1 MSSLTMRT
9 ASLLASSFLPA
20 CRTDAD
26 ATIGIKATSR
36 NLPTRSTVH
45 VMKVLVVERSHDDR
59 RAIVDALVPMS
70 EIAVQGAVAD
80 LQSAIKAI
88 IDEAPDIVVT
98 GIELP
103 DGSGLDLIESARQAP
118 KPPKLVVVADT
129 PTRDEWCRHLAAGA
143 DRFVALD
150 TEFSELREVITGLA
164 RTAPQSNDELA
175 LIGRLSAGVSHDLNN
190 YLGALALDLAM
201 LQRNPH
207 ETDLVSHAIE
217 STDTMMRLAQALLQY
232 VRGEQPPMQ
241 LVDLGTVVRSVVRL
255 IQRSIPNSVKL
266 ELDLSD
272 KVKRIHGASAE
283 LEQLVANL
291 VLNSIDAMPEG
302 GTLRIRVQATGS
314 DAVFI
319 EVADEGS
326 GAPGVT
332 TKPGRKMGLGLSIVR
347 RVVERHS
354 GTLRISPRHPR
365 GTIVT
370 VFLPT
375 RPAS

>member
-1 MSSLTMRT
+1 MSSLTMPMVL
-9 ASLLASSFLPA
+9 SLASPFRQV

-26 ATIGIKATSR
+26 VTIGNKATGG
-36 NLPTRSTVH
+36 NPPTRSTVK
-45 VMKVLVVERSHDDR
+45 VMRVLVVERSHDDR

-88 IDEAPDIVVT
+88 LDEAPEIVVT
-98 GIELP
+98 GIELS

-118 KPPKLVVVADT
+118 KPPKIVVVADT

-150 TEFSELREVITGLA
+150 TEFSELRDVITGLA
-164 RTAPQSNDELA
+164 RTAPQSSDELA
-175 LIGRLSAGVSHDLNN
+175 LVGRLAAGVTHDLNN
-190 YLGALALDLAM
+190 YLGALSLDLAM
-201 LQRNPH
+201 LQRNPQ
-207 ETDLVSHAIE
+207 EVDLISHAIE
-217 STDTMMRLAQALLQY
+217 STDTMMRLAQSLMQY
-232 VRGEQPPMQ
+232 VRGEQPAMQ
-241 LVDLGTVVRSVVRL
+241 LVDLAAVVRSVVRL
-255 IQRSIPNSVKL
+255 IQRSIPNSIKL

-272 KVKRIHGASAE
+272 KVKRIQGAASE
-283 LEQLVANL
+283 LEQVVANL

-302 GTLRIRVQATGS
+302 GTLRIRVQATGT
-314 DAVFI
+314 DAVFL

-332 TKPGRKMGLGLSIVR
+332 TKPGRRMGLGLSIVR

-370 VFLPT
+370 IFLPT

>member
-1 MSSLTMRT
+1 MR
-9 ASLLASSFLPA
+9 
-20 CRTDAD
+20 
-26 ATIGIKATSR
+26 
-36 NLPTRSTVH
+36 
-45 VMKVLVVERSHDDR
+45 VLVVERSHDDR

-80 LQSAIKAI
+80 LQSAIRAI
-88 IDEAPDIVVT
+88 LDEAPEIVVT

-118 KPPKLVVVADT
+118 KPPKIVVVADT

-150 TEFSELREVITGLA
+150 AEFSELRDVITDLA
-164 RTAPQSNDELA
+164 RTAPQSCDELA
-175 LIGRLSAGVSHDLNN
+175 LVGRLAAGVTHDLNN

-201 LQRNPH
+201 LKRNPS
-207 ETDLVSHAIE
+207 EEDLVSHAIE
-217 STDTMMRLAQALLQY
+217 STDTMIRLSQALLQY

-241 LVDLGTVVRSVVRL
+241 LVDLSAVVRGVIRM
-255 IQRSIPNSVKL
+255 IQRSIPHRVKL
-266 ELDLSD
+266 DLDLSE
-272 KVKRIHGASAE
+272 KSRRIYGAPAE

-302 GTLRIRVQATGS
+302 GTLRIRVQPTGS
-314 DAVFI
+314 DAVFL

-326 GAPGVT
+326 GAPGPT
-332 TKPGRKMGLGLSIVR
+332 TKPGRRVGLGLGIVK
-347 RVVERHS
+347 RVVERHL

-365 GTIVT
+365 GTLVT
-370 VFLPT
+370 IFLPT